1 MAETSGIIKRIE
13 HLCIDHK
20 TTIGHLEKKFG
31 YSNGSIRKS
40 KNLQSDR
47 LYQIA
52 NYFGVSMEYL
62 VTGEED
68 NKDWNKGAV
77 AGEILQNMDLFNLVI
92 DFKALSDDDQ
102 ALVKEIIHRLKNK

>member
-1 MAETSGIIKRIE
+1 MDVITRIE

-20 TTIGHLEKKFG
+20 TTIGHLEKIFG
-31 YSNGSIRKS
+31 FSNGSIRKS
-40 KNLQSDR
+40 KNISSDR

-62 VTGEED
+62 VTGEE
-68 NKDWNKGAV
+68 NKEDWNKGAV

-92 DFKALSDDDQ
+92 DFKALSENDQ
-102 ALVKEIIHRLKNK
+102 TLVKEIINRLKDK